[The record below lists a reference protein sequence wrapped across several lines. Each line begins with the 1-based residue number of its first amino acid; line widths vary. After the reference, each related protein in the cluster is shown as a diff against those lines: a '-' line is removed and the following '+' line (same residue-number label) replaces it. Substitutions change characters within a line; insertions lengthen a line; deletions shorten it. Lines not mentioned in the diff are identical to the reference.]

1 MLMVGGLLLLPVV
14 FNLVHGCPS
23 SVKEL
28 YSGELRP
35 YTSQANCLGGGLGG
49 DQYLH
54 TLPCEGYGDDLYAY
68 CEDLTIR
75 SSKYGTCLQ
84 AGDGFLKF
92 HSCDT
97 SQSAQL
103 WDISMTD
110 NFSDSRGIQQTS
122 LVFRTHLDETCLY
135 GPVHDKKNEYF
146 ESIYCE
152 NTGMNFF
159 FFRSKG
165 QLHASGWIH
174 IQEAPSSCLTIDTDD
189 PSNDKRVQVRVSPCS
204 PSIYEQEWD
213 YWESGEL
220 VSKANGCCV
229 TYRYQGILNT
239 GPCDYDRG
247 DVWSLRDISTDGV
260 WFSIESSP
268 YARCF
273 RAGLYRDGSDIY
285 GEVKIVD
292 CDFNSAYEKFGFADW
307 TPTEELKHVMFE
319 PNKEREQVTRTHGE
333 L

>member
-1 MLMVGGLLLLPVV
+1 
-14 FNLVHGCPS
+14 VHGCPS

-35 YTSQANCLGGGLGG
+35 YSSKASCLVGGS

-54 TLPCEGYGDDLYAY
+54 TAPCEGYGDDLYAY

-103 WDISMTD
+103 WDISMTE
-110 NFSDSRGIQQTS
+110 NFTDIRGIQQTN

-135 GPVHDKKNEYF
+135 GPVHHKKNEYF

-165 QLHASGWIH
+165 QLRASGWLH
-174 IQEAPSSCLTIDTDD
+174 IQQSPKSCLTLQTVD
-189 PSNDKRVQVRVSPCS
+189 PSNHKTVGVHVLDCNRYDHR
-204 PSIYEQEWD
+204 QEWD

-229 TYRYQGILNT
+229 TYRKGPHSTLHSTTLKT
-239 GPCDYDRG
+239 GRCDYDGG
-247 DVWSLRDISTDGV
+247 DIWILQDISTDGHY
-260 WFSIESSP
+260 FSIKS
-268 YARCF
+268 YLHTQCI
-273 RAGLYRDGSDIY
+273 RAWLR
-285 GEVKIVD
+285 VD
-292 CDFNSAYEKFGFADW
+292 PNDDVVGAVTMDDCYENLAVEKFGFLEW
-307 TPTEELKHVMFE
+307 TLTEEMEHVVFE